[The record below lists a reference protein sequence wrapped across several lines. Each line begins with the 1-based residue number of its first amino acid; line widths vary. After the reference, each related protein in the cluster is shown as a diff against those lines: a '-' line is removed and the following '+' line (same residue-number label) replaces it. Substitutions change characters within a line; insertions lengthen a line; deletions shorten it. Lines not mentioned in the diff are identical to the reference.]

1 MNHLMAGGLRLIQ
14 QFREELR
21 VNPRL
26 IRLVWLAVYF
36 SALLVVAGLMDVN
49 DQLGS
54 KARKML
60 SDLARVSTVGNKEV
74 WSNRLEQQKV
84 YQSEMLRHCNK
95 ATNSGLASAD
105 IQTVLQQL
113 LVRYEL
119 INSRLTVSE
128 PELASRGLG
137 RINGQITGR
146 IEQGNLLP
154 MLNSLED
161 PSYFFSIERLVITV
175 NSAGD
180 AIDLLVSSCFQVTEE

>member
-1 MNHLMAGGLRLIQ
+1 MAGGLRLIQ

-36 SALLVVAGLMDVN
+36 SALLVVAGLMDTN

-60 SDLARVSTVGNKEV
+60 SDLARVGTVGNKEV

-95 ATNSGLASAD
+95 AANSGLASAD

-180 AIDLLVSSCFQVTEE
+180 AIDLLVSSCFQVIEE